1 MSLLQIA
8 FFQTHGTQRNRNP
21 RVVEVSSKLIS
32 RLDVGGSHITTL
44 ISPDETFNKQFKTST
59 QAAQSLPE
67 TRCDGQG
74 ADVTLA
80 GGCVAGN
87 CNTSRPPSKVTVAFD
102 STQRHTRKPLHNN
115 GEKCLLLWQ
124 FSVSRFFF
132 AAAAAAALLVLFGLS
147 VLFGLFLLFHG
158 RVRRRRTTREREA
171 RRQ

>member
-1 MSLLQIA
+1 MCPQKLKRDDSKSLLQEIERPGRLLQRYVLLLWRSPVTGTESEPPSNC

-67 TRCDGQG
+67 TRCVEKG
-74 ADVTLA
+74 ADVTLG
-80 GGCVAGN
+80 GGCVTGN

-102 STQRHTRKPLHNN
+102 STQRHT
-115 GEKCLLLWQ
+115 
-124 FSVSRFFF
+124 
-132 AAAAAAALLVLFGLS
+132 
-147 VLFGLFLLFHG
+147 
-158 RVRRRRTTREREA
+158 
-171 RRQ
+171 